1 MTMCI
6 NEPTHSKQETKQ
18 ELKQDIKE
26 KRKNKQMEGEEMF
39 IKKRKI
45 EMCRNRSIV
54 AEEKK
59 LIVEEVRSKTK
70 CEKSV
75 QEIEM
80 KR

>member
-1 MTMCI
+1 
-6 NEPTHSKQETKQ
+6 
-18 ELKQDIKE
+18 
-26 KRKNKQMEGEEMF
+26 MEGEEMF
-39 IKKRKI
+39 IKKGKI

-70 CEKSV
+70 RERSV
-75 QEIEM
+75 HEIEM